1 MTMWQ
6 RFVVPLLLPIAV
18 AWVRRQERVILS
30 AGVQLNSR
38 QLTDARAAGVTQPER
53 IRLMRAKEI
62 PALRLQGLS
71 VIAQKLGLVS
81 PHTAGLTAH
90 YGIFI
95 RSDLW
100 DHRALLVHEF
110 AHTAQY
116 ERLGGIKPFLR
127 DYLREC
133 LVEGYP
139 LGQLEREAA
148 AAARRICR

>member
-1 MTMWQ
+1 MWE
-6 RFVVPLLLPIAV
+6 RLLVPLILPIAT
-18 AWVRRQERVILS
+18 AWVRRQERLILS
-30 AGVQLNSR
+30 TGVLLNAQQLI
-38 QLTDARAAGVTQPER
+38 DARAAGVAEPER
-53 IRLMRAKEI
+53 IRLLRVPTI
-62 PALRLQGLS
+62 PALRLRGLRF
-71 VIAQKLGLVS
+71 AALKLGILS
-81 PHTAGLTAH
+81 PHTAGLTAR

-95 RSDLW
+95 REDFW
-100 DHRALLVHEF
+100 GHRVLLVHEL

-139 LGQLEREAA
+139 LGLLEREAA